1 MVGLMDKHSFPKKTH
16 FLYLLRVVLFSLM
29 LEFFHGFFMQPLI

>member
-16 FLYLLRVVLFSLM
+16 FLYLLRVVYIVF
-29 LEFFHGFFMQPLI
+29 IDA